1 MASRSQGFVG
11 HPPQAD
17 AYAPPV
23 GHAGP
28 AAPQGQ
34 AASPGQAAP
43 QGPVPGATYD
53 VATGSGGPGPMPPHN
68 EARDAG
74 AARAAADVAAGDAA
88 RATGDEP
95 WDEWNPS
102 ADSAVPV
109 RGRHRVA
116 KQRAGGV
123 ARGGTVLGV
132 GMIAAVGAGGMA
144 TAQDRDPGTISV
156 PDVDTAADALRSI
169 PDRLPDA
176 EDLPG
181 IGGLFSDDADA
192 TTDSGDAQAAPL
204 TQAGLSDEDR
214 AAGRTDAG
222 EALRARILEQAERH
236 RTAADE
242 EAREKAAQQAASAAA
257 AEAAERAAAAEEAK
271 QERAREAAAE
281 QERKA
286 EAERKRKAEA
296 ARRAELARSYTAPLA
311 SFQLSAGFGQAGGMW
326 QSDHTGQDFAAPN
339 GTPVKAVH
347 SATVKEAGWAGS
359 YGYRVVLQLDDGTE
373 LWFCHLSSM
382 TRSAGDKVGT
392 GDVIGR
398 VGSTGNS
405 TGPHLHVEVR
415 PHGGDP
421 VDPLPW
427 LRDKGVKV

>member
-11 HPPQAD
+11 HASQAD
-17 AYAPPV
+17 AYAPPAD
-23 GHAGP
+23 HAGP
-28 AAPQGQ
+28 AAPYGQ
-34 AASPGQAAP
+34 AAS
-43 QGPVPGATYD
+43 QGPVPGRPGRSTYA
-53 VATGSGGPGPMPPHN
+53 VSAVSAGPGPVPPRHDG
-68 EARDAG
+68 RDTGDTPAV
-74 AARAAADVAAGDAA
+74 RPTDAAD
-88 RATGDEP
+88 DES
-95 WDEWNPS
+95 WEDWNPS
-102 ADSAVPV
+102 EDSAIPV

-169 PDRLPDA
+169 SDRLPDA

-181 IGGLFSDDADA
+181 IGSLVSENAEG
-192 TTDSGDAQAAPL
+192 TTDSGSAGNTSAGPL
-204 TQAGLSDEDR
+204 SQAGLSDEDG

-236 RTAADE
+236 RSAADE
-242 EAREKAAQQAASAAA
+242 AAREKAARQAASAAA

-271 QERAREAAAE
+271 EEAKQERAREEAAE

-347 SATVKEAGWAGS
+347 SGTVKEAGWAGS
-359 YGYRVVLQLDDGTE
+359 YGYRVVLRLEDGTE

>member
-11 HPPQAD
+11 HASQAD
-17 AYAPPV
+17 AYAPPADQA

-28 AAPQGQ
+28 AAPY
-34 AASPGQAAP
+34 GQAAP
-43 QGPVPGATYD
+43 RGPVPGPSTYG
-53 VATGSGGPGPMPPHN
+53 VSAGPGPGPMPPHN
-68 EARDAG
+68 DAG
-74 AARAAADVAAGDAA
+74 EA
-88 RATGDEP
+88 GDEP
-95 WDEWNPS
+95 WEDWNPS
-102 ADSAVPV
+102 EDSALPV
-109 RGRHRVA
+109 RGRHRIA

-181 IGGLFSDDADA
+181 IGGLLSEDAVGA
-192 TTDSGDAQAAPL
+192 TGSGSAGDAQAAPL

-236 RTAADE
+236 RSAADE
-242 EAREKAAQQAASAAA
+242 EARAKAARQAASAAA
-257 AEAAERAAAAEEAK
+257 AEAAERAAAAEEEK

-347 SATVKEAGWAGS
+347 SGTVKEAGWAGS
-359 YGYRVVLQLDDGTE
+359 YGYRVVLRLEDGTE

>member
-17 AYAPPV
+17 AYAPPA

-28 AAPQGQ
+28 AAPY
-34 AASPGQAAP
+34 GQAAP
-43 QGPVPGATYD
+43 QNSVPGATYD
-53 VATGSGGPGPMPPHN
+53 FFATGSGGPGPMPPHN

-74 AARAAADVAAGDAA
+74 EARAAADGDA
-88 RATGDEP
+88 RADDDEP

-102 ADSAVPV
+102 ADSTVPV

-181 IGGLFSDDADA
+181 IGGLFSDAADA
-192 TTDSGDAQAAPL
+192 TTDSGGAGDAQAAPL

-214 AAGRTDAG
+214 AAGHTDAG

-271 QERAREAAAE
+271 QQRAREAAAE

-347 SATVKEAGWAGS
+347 SGTVKEAGWAGS
-359 YGYRVVLQLDDGTE
+359 YGYRIVLRLDDGTE

>member
-11 HPPQAD
+11 HASQAD
-17 AYAPPV
+17 AYAPPADQ
-23 GHAGP
+23 AGP
-28 AAPQGQ
+28 AAPYGPATPYGQ
-34 AASPGQAAP
+34 AASSGQAAP
-43 QGPVPGATYD
+43 QGSIPGRSMYA
-53 VATGSGGPGPMPPHN
+53 VSAGSGGPGPMPPHN
-68 EARDAG
+68 AARDAG
-74 AARAAADVAAGDAA
+74 EAPAAADAA
-88 RATGDEP
+88 DEP
-95 WDEWNPS
+95 WEDWNPS
-102 ADSAVPV
+102 EDSAIPV

-176 EDLPG
+176 EDLPV
-181 IGGLFSDDADA
+181 IGGLLSEDADGTA
-192 TTDSGDAQAAPL
+192 DSGSRNAQAAPL
-204 TQAGLSDEDR
+204 TQAGLSDEDE

-236 RTAADE
+236 RSAADE
-242 EAREKAAQQAASAAA
+242 EAREKAARQAASAAA

-326 QSDHTGQDFAAPN
+326 QSDHTGQDFAAAN

-347 SATVKEAGWAGS
+347 SGTVKEAGWAGS
-359 YGYRVVLQLDDGTE
+359 YGYRVVLQLEDGTE

>member
-1 MASRSQGFVG
+1 MASRPQGFVG
-11 HPPQAD
+11 HASQAD
-17 AYAPPV
+17 AYAP
-23 GHAGP
+23 HADHPGP
-28 AAPQGQ
+28 AAPYGQ
-34 AASPGQAAP
+34 AARQGSAPGRSAYVSAVP
-43 QGPVPGATYD
+43 GPAPVPRRND
-53 VATGSGGPGPMPPHN
+53 
-68 EARDAG
+68 ARDTGDTPAV
-74 AARAAADVAAGDAA
+74 RAADAAGDESWE
-88 RATGDEP
+88 D
-95 WDEWNPS
+95 WNP
-102 ADSAVPV
+102 AEDSEIPV

-181 IGGLFSDDADA
+181 IGSLVSENAEG
-192 TTDSGDAQAAPL
+192 TTGSGSAGNTSAAPL
-204 TQAGLSDEDR
+204 SRAGISDEDG

-236 RTAADE
+236 RSAADE
-242 EAREKAAQQAASAAA
+242 AAREKAARQAASEAA

-271 QERAREAAAE
+271 EKAKEEAKQERAREA
-281 QERKA
+281 
-286 EAERKRKAEA
+286 EAGRKREAEA

-347 SATVKEAGWAGS
+347 SGTVKEAGWAGS
-359 YGYRVVLQLDDGTE
+359 YGYRVVLQLDDGSE